1 MKFKTLLKKFVQNAE
16 IDIVEVQHETYW
28 ADLECDKQDTIN
40 DHLLGHE
47 LALMTLELRYSSFS
61 VYSVFILLEWS
72 LERSSVSNLKS

>member
-47 LALMTLELRYSSFS
+47 LALMTLELRYLQLIQCLFCLDS
-61 VYSVFILLEWS
+61 VRTVFGKEL
-72 LERSSVSNLKS
+72 RF